1 MKNFIAK
8 MGAVLLASA
17 AVLVLSGCGED
28 SGTSDDAENETSPNV
43 NMGSMVDSRDG
54 QAYKTVQIGGQTWM
68 AENLN
73 YQTGESKCYENKP
86 ENCEKYG
93 RLYTWAAAMDSAAI
107 FSKDGAR
114 CGDGK
119 ECDAIGTVRGVCPEG
134 WHLPSEEDLEELKK
148 LAGQKAGD
156 IDMAGTMLKSTT
168 GWMYDAGKGGNGTD
182 GLGFG
187 ALPVGYY
194 DSSFDDFYYEGSGAY
209 FWSSTEGSSSDAY
222 TLNLDFNRENAYV
235 GLNDKNLGFSVRCVK
250 NP

>member
-8 MGAVLLASA
+8 MGAVLIVLMAASA
-17 AVLVLSGCGED
+17 SYA
-28 SGTSDDAENETSPNV
+28 GTMKDR
-43 NMGSMVDSRDG
+43 RDG
-54 QAYKTVQIGGQTWM
+54 KTYKTEKIGDKVWM

-73 YQTGESKCYENKP
+73 FDYNHGTAKSVCYENKP

-114 CGDGK
+114 CGYKK

-134 WHLPSEEDLEELKK
+134 WHLPNKQELEDLRT

-156 IDMAGTMLKSTT
+156 IKKAGTVLKSTT
-168 GWMYDAGKGGNGTD
+168 GWKDDDGKSGNGTD

-187 ALPVGYY
+187 ALPAGYY
-194 DSSFDDFYYEGSGAY
+194 RSGNDSFYDEGSYAF
-209 FWSSTEGSSSDAY
+209 FWSSTEYGSSLAY
-222 TLNLDFNRENAYV
+222 GLGLRYGREYAGVNYNSK
-235 GLNDKNLGFSVRCVK
+235 GNGFSVRCVK
-250 NP
+250 NN

>member
-17 AVLVLSGCGED
+17 AALTFTACDLGG
-28 SGTSDDAENETSPNV
+28 GLK
-43 NMGSMVDSRDG
+43 DSRDG
-54 QAYKTVQIGGQTWM
+54 KTYKTVKIGDKVWM

-73 YQTGESKCYENKP
+73 FDYNHGTAKSFCYENKP

-114 CGDGK
+114 CGNNK

-134 WHLPSEEDLEELKK
+134 WHLPSEEEFEDLKT
-148 LAGQKAGD
+148 LAGQKAGY
-156 IDMAGTMLKSTT
+156 IMKAGTVLKSTT
-168 GWMYDAGKGGNGTD
+168 GWNDNDGKSGNGTD

-187 ALPVGYY
+187 ALPAGGY
-194 DSSFDDFYYEGSGAY
+194 DSDDYYFDSEGNIAA
-209 FWSSTEGSSSDAY
+209 FWSSTESYSDDAY
-222 TLNLDFNRENAYV
+222 SLDMLYGSEGASVINYGKYGA
-235 GLNDKNLGFSVRCVK
+235 FSVRCVK